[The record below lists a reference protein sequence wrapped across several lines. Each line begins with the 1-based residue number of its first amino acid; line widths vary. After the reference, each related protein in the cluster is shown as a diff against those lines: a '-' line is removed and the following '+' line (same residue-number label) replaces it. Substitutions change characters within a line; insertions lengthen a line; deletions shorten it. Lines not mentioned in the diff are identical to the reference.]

1 MDSREGRSIG
11 TSAGAA
17 EAAASSALSPS
28 TSTAFASAV
37 SPSASCSAAAAPASI
52 ILGGGLE
59 ALDLLGGVVGGGPRL
74 DRVLGG
80 LRFNHR
86 PDVLTDLR

>member
-1 MDSREGRSIG
+1 MDAREGRSVG

-17 EAAASSALSPS
+17 KTAASSALSPL

-52 ILGGGLE
+52 VLGSGLE
-59 ALDLLGGVVGGGPRL
+59 ALHLLGGAVGGGPRL
-74 DRVLGG
+74 DSVLGG
-80 LRFNHR
+80 LRFNRR
-86 PDVLTDLR
+86 PYVLTYLR